1 MPISCLSI
9 GFAACQSCLT
19 GKVNYS
25 HWVEDRG
32 RIIPFSHANS
42 SIISYKKC
50 INGWLKFVSTKPIRT
65 TSRKY
70 CFPWSKV
77 FLPTECYDFGVPDLL
92 RNHRYALRLG
102 WPDSSSS
109 TLKTE
114 ENMILY
120 WEENRGRVGL
130 HKPQSWW
137 RWAMGGLR
145 CFGWQICCVKLPMH
159 IFGSYTSMENVH
171 QNQSVAEAHWTCT
184 DPRHSWRT

>member
-50 INGWLKFVSTKPIRT
+50 INGWLKFVSTKPIRM

-114 ENMILY
+114 ENMIL
-120 WEENRGRVGL
+120 WACLVGD
-130 HKPQSWW
+130 QSCHTKYLAGHNVGIPYQNLGKFHNESWLD
-137 RWAMGGLR
+137 ANQIGTKIYGLALILALT
-145 CFGWQICCVKLPMH
+145 QLDA
-159 IFGSYTSMENVH
+159 
-171 QNQSVAEAHWTCT
+171 NQSG
-184 DPRHSWRT
+184 PSFP